1 VLQNGLKPFFSK
13 IMENKNDQSLQQN
26 MVIKRVKI
34 RHSQNSPYTCPFWDY
49 DLKSQSWFKMN
60 SFSVIGESSN

>member
-1 VLQNGLKPFFSK
+1 
-13 IMENKNDQSLQQN
+13 MENKNDQSLQQN